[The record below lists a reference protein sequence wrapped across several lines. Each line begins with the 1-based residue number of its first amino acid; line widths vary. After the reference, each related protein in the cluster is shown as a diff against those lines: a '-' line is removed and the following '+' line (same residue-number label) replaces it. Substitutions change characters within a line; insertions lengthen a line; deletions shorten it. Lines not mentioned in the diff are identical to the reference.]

1 MTSTMCSSYSKDAKV
16 DLSLFYADNYDEQQA
31 AMHETDP
38 EDWMGY
44 EDVEL
49 QREDP
54 LIGRINEF

>member
-1 MTSTMCSSYSKDAKV
+1 MTSTVCSSYFKDYEQ
-16 DLSLFYADNYDEQQA
+16 DLQFIYADLYEEQQA
-31 AMHETDP
+31 AMQETNP
-38 EDWMGY
+38 EDWIGY

>member
-1 MTSTMCSSYSKDAKV
+1 MTLTMCSSYWKDYQQ
-16 DLSLFYADNYDEQQA
+16 DLQFIYADLYEEQQA

-38 EDWMGY
+38 KDWIGY

>member
-1 MTSTMCSSYSKDAKV
+1 MTLTMCSSYWKDYQQ
-16 DLSLFYADNYDEQQA
+16 DLQFIYADLYEEQQT

-38 EDWMGY
+38 EDWIGY

>member
-1 MTSTMCSSYSKDAKV
+1 MCSSYWKDYQQ
-16 DLSLFYADNYDEQQA
+16 DLQFIYADLYEEQQA

-38 EDWMGY
+38 KDWIGY

>member
-1 MTSTMCSSYSKDAKV
+1 MTLTMCSSYWKDYQQ
-16 DLSLFYADNYDEQQA
+16 DLQFIYADLYEEQQA

-38 EDWMGY
+38 EDWIGY